1 MVALRVPYL
10 PVSDRQRTIVVVEDE
25 PAIREL
31 LEALLGSAGYRVVST
46 GDPHDALPIVRREQP
61 DLVLC
66 DISMPGLDG
75 YGVLRALQ
83 ADPETAD
90 RPVVFLT
97 AHREFTSRVE
107 AFRYGVVDYMTK
119 PFTRELLLRRV
130 ARILESLEDRSGTV
144 AETAGPDGAR
154 ELLDEVG
161 REHRSGLV
169 SVEGGGTALVHAGAV
184 VAGVV
189 QAAPGTRVEFR
200 ELDPA
205 HEVVATP
212 EPSRLPGSLPELPSF
227 DDIPQPL
234 RSVLLVDDNL
244 TFRSFLKSLFLA
256 QGFEVLE
263 ASGGEE
269 AVHVALERRPW
280 LILTDVAMSGMDG
293 VALCREIRAHSLTRH
308 VPLVFLSGWDGY
320 EQRYEGLEAGADEF
334 LSKDTPVRELLIRV
348 RLILKRFSDLGRR
361 ERRAPGTGVEGRL
374 EAVGAPGALQMCHLG
389 RMTGRLEV
397 RSGQQSWDVDFAL
410 GEIVG
415 ARGPGLEAETAVYGL
430 IGLTRGDFEFRPGP
444 AARGTALGET
454 FAQLLLEGC
463 RRLDETARA

>member
-1 MVALRVPYL
+1 MGVTSP
-10 PVSDRQRTIVVVEDE
+10 PVTDRARTIVVVEDE

-46 GDPHDALPIVRREQP
+46 GDPLDALPIVRREQP

-107 AFRYGVVDYMTK
+107 AFRFGVVDYMTK
-119 PFTRELLLRRV
+119 PFTRELLLRRI
-130 ARILESLEDRSGTV
+130 ARVFETLEDRTGQV
-144 AETAGPDGAR
+144 AETAGPEGAR

-161 REHRSGLV
+161 REQRSGLI
-169 SVEGGGTALVHAGAV
+169 SVEGRGAALVHAGAV
-184 VAGVV
+184 VAGAVEA
-189 QAAPGTRVEFR
+189 QPGARVEFR
-200 ELDPA
+200 ELDPTR
-205 HEVVATP
+205 EVVATP
-212 EPSRLPGSLPELPSF
+212 EPARLPGSLPELPSF
-227 DDIPQPL
+227 EDVPQHL
-234 RSVLLVDDNL
+234 RSVLLVDDNP
-244 TFRSFLKSLFLA
+244 TFRNFLKSLFQS

-263 ASGGEE
+263 AASGEE
-269 AVHVALERRPW
+269 AIHVALERRPW
-280 LILTDVAMSGMDG
+280 LILTDVAMAGMDG
-293 VALCREIRAHSLTRH
+293 LALCREIRAHSLTRH

-320 EQRYEGLEAGADEF
+320 EQRYQGLEAGADEF

-361 ERRAPGTGVEGRL
+361 ERRDRGAGVEGRL

-397 RSGQQSWDVDFAL
+397 TAGRHTWEIDFAE

-415 ARGPGLEAETAVYGL
+415 ARGPELHGEEAVYGL
-430 IGLTRGDFEFRPGP
+430 IGLARGEFEFRPGP
-444 AARGTALGET
+444 AARGGPLGEN